1 LVYQFNGGPV
11 GLNTISFAIS
21 EDKRTIEE
29 VIEPYLL
36 KLGFIKRT
44 AKGRVALPTAVEYLE
59 NYENT

>member
-1 LVYQFNGGPV
+1 GPV